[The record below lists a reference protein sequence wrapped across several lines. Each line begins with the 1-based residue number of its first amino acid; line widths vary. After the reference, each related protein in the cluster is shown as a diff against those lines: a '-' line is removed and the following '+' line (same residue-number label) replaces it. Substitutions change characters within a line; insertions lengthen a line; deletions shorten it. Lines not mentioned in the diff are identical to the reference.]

1 MKIFDPT
8 VLRLPLY
15 DDEHRELATK
25 LEGWVERN
33 ASLPETWRGKDVKT
47 AVRQIAAVLGQD
59 GWLELAIDG
68 TRPGAPPG
76 PDFRTVCLIRE
87 ALSYCDDLLDFVFS
101 IQSLS
106 ACAIARYGSDAQKA
120 AYLPALR
127 TGSRLGSLAISEPS
141 AGSDVAGVQLA
152 ATKDGT
158 QFRLSGEKAWIANGS
173 VADFHCV
180 LARTNTGP
188 ALFGLTLFLVPAD
201 TEHLSPVPEV
211 DLIAPRPL
219 SGLRFEDCVVPA
231 SAVIGKP
238 GHGFRY
244 ALEIL
249 ERYRV
254 SVGATAVGFS
264 RRAMTAALARSRER
278 QVAGGML
285 FDMQMTKERLADMA
299 VYLDAASLLV
309 ARSAW
314 EVDVGKLDALSR
326 HSSSTK
332 VYATDGAQEV
342 IDRALQMFGAAGLVS
357 GSVIESLYRQV
368 RSLRIYEGA
377 SEVQKL
383 IIAGS
388 LR

>member
-8 VLRLPLY
+8 LLRLPLY
-15 DDEHRELATK
+15 DDEHRDLAAR
-25 LEGWVERN
+25 LEVWVERN
-33 ASLPETWRGKDVKT
+33 ASLPETWRGSDVKT
-47 AVRQIAAVLGQD
+47 TVRQIAAVLGRD
-59 GWLELAIDG
+59 GWLEYAVES

-106 ACAIARYGSDAQKA
+106 ACGIARYGSEEQKA
-120 AYLPALR
+120 IYLPAIKN
-127 TGSRLGSLAISEPS
+127 GSRLGSLAISEPQS
-141 AGSDVAGVQLA
+141 GSDVAAVQLVA
-152 ATKDGT
+152 KKDGT
-158 QFRLSGEKAWIANGS
+158 HFRLSGEKAWIANGN

-180 LARTNTGP
+180 LARSGDGP
-188 ALFGLTLFLVPAD
+188 AAYGLSLFLVPAE
-201 TEHLSPVPEV
+201 TKHLAPVPVV
-211 DLIAPRPL
+211 DLIAPRPI
-219 SGLRFEDCVVPA
+219 SGLQFEDCEVPE

-244 ALEIL
+244 VLEIL

-254 SVGATAVGFS
+254 SVGATALGFC
-264 RRAMTAALARSRER
+264 RRAMHEALAWSRNR
-278 QVAGGML
+278 HVANGLL

-309 ARSAW
+309 ARTAW
-314 EVDVGKLDALSR
+314 EVDTGKADALSR
-326 HSSSTK
+326 HSSITK

-342 IDRALQMFGAAGLVS
+342 IDRALQMFGAAGVVS
-357 GSVIESLYRQV
+357 GSITESLYRQV
-368 RSLRIYEGA
+368 RLLRIYEGA
-377 SEVQKL
+377 SEIQKM